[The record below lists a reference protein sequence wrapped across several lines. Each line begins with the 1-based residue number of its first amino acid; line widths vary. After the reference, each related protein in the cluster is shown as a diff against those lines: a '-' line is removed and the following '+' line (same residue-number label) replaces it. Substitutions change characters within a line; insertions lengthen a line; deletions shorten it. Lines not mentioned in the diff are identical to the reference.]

1 MARRI
6 NLAQTG
12 DYAADQFEKLLR
24 VTVLN
29 TDRKLKEESPV
40 LTGRFRSSW
49 VVSENDVTEFEAE
62 GAQISKDVKAMNRQN
77 YQQEKLG
84 GVYHISNSLP
94 YAEALCYGT
103 NLPPSW
109 KAAGVNGSLQ
119 NPPGWV
125 DLIAA
130 EITASVRASAEY
142 IARSS

>member
-1 MARRI
+1 MARKI
-6 NLAQTG
+6 NLAQVG
-12 DYAADQFEKLLR
+12 DYATEQYEKLLR

-49 VVSENDVTEFEAE
+49 VITENNITEYEAE
-62 GAQISKDVKAMNRQN
+62 GGAVSKSVAAPNKQN
-77 YQQEKLG
+77 YEIEKLG
-84 GVYHISNSLP
+84 GIYHLSNSLP

-109 KAAGVNGSLQ
+109 QAAGISGSRK

-125 DLIAA
+125 DLVAA
-130 EITASVRASAEY
+130 EITASVRASAEN

>member
-12 DYAADQFEKLLR
+12 QYAADQFEKLLR
-24 VTVLN
+24 VTVLA
-29 TDRKLKEESPV
+29 TDQKLKKESPV
-40 LTGRFRSSW
+40 LEGRFRSSW
-49 VVSENDVTEFEAE
+49 VIAENTVIEYEADGGAVSKTVRPPN
-62 GAQISKDVKAMNRQN
+62 KQN
-77 YQQEKLG
+77 YEIEKLG
-84 GVYHISNSLP
+84 NVYHISNSLP

-109 KAAGVNGSLQ
+109 IAAGVAGSKK

-125 DLIAA
+125 DLVAR
-130 EITASVRASAEY
+130 EITASVRASAEN